1 MSNLLS
7 LITFIPLVAA
17 VILALLARGDGEAS
31 QRNVKYLALAATGFT
46 FLASLMLLS
55 GFEPNDTGFQFVEER
70 SWLLG
75 MQYKMGVDGIS
86 LLFVL
91 LTTFTMPLV
100 VAASW
105 NVTHRLKEYMIAFL
119 VLESLMIGVFCAL
132 DLVLFYMFFEACL
145 IPMFLI
151 IGIWGGKERIYASFK
166 FFLYTFL
173 GSVLMLVAMVAMF
186 ADAGTTDMVVL
197 LSHNFG
203 SDTLTV
209 AGFSHY
215 WRGADADVVGF
226 LCLIRGENA
235 DVAGAHLVARC
246 PCASADGRLCGARGN
261 FAENGRL
268 WISAVLFADVP
279 CGL

>member
-91 LTTFTMPLV
+91 LTSMSATAKSKP
-100 VAASW
+100 
-105 NVTHRLKEYMIAFL
+105 
-119 VLESLMIGVFCAL
+119 
-132 DLVLFYMFFEACL
+132 
-145 IPMFLI
+145 
-151 IGIWGGKERIYASFK
+151 ERVY
-166 FFLYTFL
+166 
-173 GSVLMLVAMVAMF
+173 
-186 ADAGTTDMVVL
+186 L
-197 LSHNFG
+197 LSSNAFATSG
-203 SDTLTV
+203 RVEGLTI
-209 AGFSHY
+209 AI
-215 WRGADADVVGF
+215 A
-226 LCLIRGENA
+226 L
-235 DVAGAHLVARC
+235 LV
-246 PCASADGRLCGARGN
+246 
-261 FAENGRL
+261 
-268 WISAVLFADVP
+268 
-279 CGL
+279 

>member
-91 LTTFTMPLV
+91 LTLMPATVIFAWAVDPGVQEFVRSMPFVLQCLACAV
-100 VAASW
+100 IADIVQYT
-105 NVTHRLKEYMIAFL
+105 VHRLFHRLRWLWPFHAVHHSSRNMDWLA
-119 VLESLMIGVFCAL
+119 
-132 DLVLFYMFFEACL
+132 
-145 IPMFLI
+145 
-151 IGIWGGKERIYASFK
+151 
-166 FFLYTFL
+166 
-173 GSVLMLVAMVAMF
+173 GSRLHIVDVIV
-186 ADAGTTDMVVL
+186 TRWQ
-197 LSHNFG
+197 N
-203 SDTLTV
+203 LT
-209 AGFSHY
+209 
-215 WRGADADVVGF
+215 
-226 LCLIRGENA
+226 GENA
-235 DVAGAHLVARC
+235 ILSGTDRSFGDLETERLGNTAAQSQKGA
-246 PCASADGRLCGARGN
+246 S
-261 FAENGRL
+261 
-268 WISAVLFADVP
+268 
-279 CGL
+279 